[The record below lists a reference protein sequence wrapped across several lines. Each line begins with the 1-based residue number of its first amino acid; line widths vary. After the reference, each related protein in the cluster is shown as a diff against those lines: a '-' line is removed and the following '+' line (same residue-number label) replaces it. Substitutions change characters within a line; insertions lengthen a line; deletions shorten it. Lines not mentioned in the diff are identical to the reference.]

1 MRRIL
6 SILATIVLLAAA
18 VQAQPLP
25 ILDHGMLFGDAG
37 VGAAVNS
44 QQEQAVAQ
52 GGEQYLVVWSD
63 YRAQAAGGGTNQSAC
78 DIFGI
83 RLDSQGLPV
92 DPMPF
97 LIAGG
102 MGMQQRPM
110 VAWNGEAWLVV
121 YVSQDPV
128 GGYFADRTR
137 MVRVSAAGQVL
148 DATPLSLPATAFTPD
163 NLGLQVAGQAGQWLI
178 TRCIYHDDG
187 YGTKLVGQR
196 IDGDGTLLDQT
207 PRLLLDWIYGQTVLL
222 AANGEYLVAGPD
234 WNTSWTA
241 RAVRVSVN
249 AVPVGAPFDVPN
261 LVMATDGSQYFVTW
275 IKDYENL
282 VGSRMTVDGTLLDPA
297 GIVLVP
303 GFTQYNHWN
312 VGHDGGQWWL
322 EWGASDQLHTV
333 RISNGGD
340 VLDPAGGPLLPI
352 VIGGNINNA
361 YSPRLLPRLGGG
373 VFVFWYDHRVA
384 LDYDGN
390 VFALPVSAVNVPGAE
405 LCVSTGTRNQRA
417 PDFANGPAGQVAVSF
432 VSELAGDDRLLVHF
446 LGAAGEPV
454 EVAAEV
460 AIGKAS
466 IAWNGALYLV
476 AWDDGTGVKSRRM
489 YADGSFVDAAPVA
502 VMPGF
507 SPDVEALGDDFLIAC
522 ARFAT
527 YPQFIDAWM
536 RIIDGPTG
544 EFLNNATL
552 IGGGYVNVGPRVRED
567 GSRWLVTYHSHWT
580 HDSSQSDIIYN
591 FVAPDGSFTP
601 AVNPTTTSGTGGTP
615 DVAFSG
621 DKYLFVWRNN
631 SLNNAN
637 NYIAGRVM
645 NADGTFATGNFTI
658 AEAPGRQLR
667 PVVSWDGTNFV
678 VVWDDQRN
686 QQSFFDERTDIYG
699 ARVSEAGVV
708 LDPAGFPITVGPQG
722 DATAAILSGAG
733 GVTYVASARFH
744 TAAPYD
750 TYRIGIAVLG
760 DNALSGVAD
769 VVAAGASLLSNA
781 PNPFNPQTLITYDL
795 ASAQSVHLAIYD
807 ARGRQVR
814 SLVRGEVMP
823 AGRHSLVW
831 NGRGD
836 DGRMMPSGVYLSRLQ
851 AGGVVW
857 QGRMTM
863 IR

>member
-6 SILATIVLLAAA
+6 TVLPTILFLATIVR
-18 VQAQPLP
+18 AQPLS
-25 ILDHGMLFGDAG
+25 ILDQGVLVGDSAIG
-37 VGAAVNS
+37 VAVNS
-44 QQEQAVAQ
+44 QQEHAVAR
-52 GGEQYLVVWSD
+52 GGDQYLVVWSD

-83 RLDSQGLPV
+83 RVDAQGLPL
-92 DPMPF
+92 DAMPF
-97 LIAGG
+97 LVAGG
-102 MGMQQRPM
+102 MGMQQRPV

-121 YVSQDPV
+121 YVSQDPE

-148 DATPLSLPATAFTPD
+148 DATPLLLPASAFTPD

-196 IDGDGTLLDQT
+196 VDGDGTLLDPT

-222 AANGEYLVAGPD
+222 AADGEYLVAGPD
-234 WNTSWTA
+234 WNNSWTA
-241 RAVRVSVN
+241 RAVRVGVD

-261 LVMATDGSQYFVTW
+261 LVIATDGNQYFVTW
-275 IKDYENL
+275 IENYEHL
-282 VGSRMTVDGTLLDPA
+282 VGSRMTADGTLLDPA

-303 GFTQYNHWN
+303 GFSQYNHWN
-312 VGHDGGQWWL
+312 VSHDGGQWWL

-333 RISNGGD
+333 RISDAGN

-361 YSPRLLPRLGGG
+361 YGPRLVPRPNGG

-390 VFALPVSAVNVPGAE
+390 VFALPVSVANVPGAE
-405 LCVSTGTRNQRA
+405 ICVSTGTRNQRT
-417 PDFANGPAGQVAVSF
+417 PDFADGPAGQVAVTF
-432 VSELAGDDRLLVHF
+432 VSEFAGDDRLLVHF
-446 LGAAGEPV
+446 LGATGEPV
-454 EVAAEV
+454 EVAAAV

-466 IAWNGALYLV
+466 IAWNGSLYLV
-476 AWDDGTGVKSRRM
+476 VWDDGTGVKSRRM
-489 YADGSFVDAAPVA
+489 NADGTFVDPAPVA

-544 EFLNNATL
+544 TFRNNATL

-567 GSRWLVTYHSHWT
+567 GNRWLVTYHSHWS
-580 HDSSQSDIIYN
+580 HDSSPSDIVYN

-601 AVNPTTTSGTGGTP
+601 AANPTTTSGTGGTP

-621 DKYLFVWRNN
+621 DKYLFVWRTN
-631 SLNNAN
+631 SLSNAN
-637 NYIAGRVM
+637 NDIAGRVM

-667 PVVSWDGTNFV
+667 PVVGWDGANFV
-678 VVWDDQRN
+678 VVWDDQRH

-708 LDPAGFPITVGPQG
+708 LDPTGFPITVGPQG
-722 DATAAILSGAG
+722 DATAAILSRADGM
-733 GVTYVASARFH
+733 TFVASARFQ

-750 TYRIGIAVLG
+750 TYRIGLTVLG
-760 DNALSGVAD
+760 DNALTGVTD
-769 VVAAGASLLSNA
+769 LAAVGTSLLPNT
-781 PNPFNPQTLITYDL
+781 PNPFNPQTVIAFDL
-795 ASAQSVHLAIYD
+795 AGAQSVQLAIYD
-807 ARGRQVR
+807 ARGRLVR
-814 SLVRGEVMP
+814 ALVRGDVMP

-831 NGRGD
+831 DGRGD
-836 DGRMMPSGVYLSRLQ
+836 DGRALPSGVYLSRLQ
-851 AGGVVW
+851 AGGKVS